1 MSSKV
6 EISTVADVLKQHKS
20 IPPALLREIVEQLNA
35 AIEPVDEDI
44 KPPAPKKQFVVV
56 VSDPEG
62 KLKQDMV
69 GWVAQIPEAASPMS
83 IMDRIMKA
91 AHDFNAS
98 KRGRLL
104 PVKTVGEAFESVG
117 AKHFRESEAWVKTK
131 TPIYLIRTDNK
142 LTEAPS
148 V

>member
-1 MSSKV
+1 MSSKITV
-6 EISTVADVLKQHKS
+6 SQLAEILKKHRE
-20 IPPALLREIVEQLNA
+20 ITPAVLREVVEELNA
-35 AIEPVDEDI
+35 AIEPEDD
-44 KPPAPKKQFVVV
+44 KEVAPRAKQQLVVV

-62 KLKQDMV
+62 KIKQDLV
-69 GWVAQIPEAASPMS
+69 GWVAQIPENASPLS
-83 IMDRIMKA
+83 VIDRVMKA

-104 PVKTVGEAFESVG
+104 PVRSVGEAFESIPR
-117 AKHFRESEAWVKTK
+117 KWFKTNDIQVKTK
-131 TPIYLIRTDNK
+131 TPVYLIRTDNR